1 MMNNRKRGRG
11 YRQTPERWN
20 SDVQEPE
27 ELSERPRRKP
37 KPARDCAL
45 TLLEYRDRTEQEMR
59 GKLREREYGAE
70 EIEEAIAFLKEY
82 RYIDDGE
89 YARKYIRTHSGRKS
103 VRRIRGELEQKGI
116 EEELIEAGLAEEP
129 VDEET
134 QIAAWI
140 RKKGYT
146 PGEYLEAD
154 QYRKLMAGLA
164 RRGYS
169 FDAIRRVMD
178 N

>member
-1 MMNNRKRGRG
+1 MNRRKWGRG
-11 YRQTPERWN
+11 YRQTSGQCNPEEEEPEKLPERT
-20 SDVQEPE
+20 
-27 ELSERPRRKP
+27 RRKP

-45 TLLEYRDRTEQEMR
+45 TLLEYRDRTESEMR
-59 GKLREREYGAE
+59 RKLKEREYGAE
-70 EIEEAIAFLKEY
+70 EIEEVIEFLKEY
-82 RYIDDGE
+82 HYIDDGE
-89 YARKYIRTHSGRKS
+89 YARRYIRSYSGSKS
-103 VRRIRGELEQKGI
+103 IRRIRGELEQKGI
-116 EEELIEAGLAEEP
+116 EEEFIEAGLAEVP
-129 VDEET
+129 VDEES

-140 RKKGYT
+140 RKKGYI

-169 FDAIRRVMD
+169 FDTIRRVMG